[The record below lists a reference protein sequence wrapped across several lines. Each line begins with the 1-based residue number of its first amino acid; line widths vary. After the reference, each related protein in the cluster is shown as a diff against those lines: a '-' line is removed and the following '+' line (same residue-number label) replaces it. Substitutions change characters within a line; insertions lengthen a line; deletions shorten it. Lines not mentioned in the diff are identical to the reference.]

1 MTEPTKRKRRA
12 RGEGAISKRKNGGW
26 TGVLDLGWQDGKRKR
41 KFVYARTR
49 AEVAQKLADE
59 RRKLEEGRLIA
70 DERTT
75 VEQYLRAWLEMI
87 EPTIAPSTHK
97 RYGQLFR
104 LHVYPYVGRLR
115 LTKLEPTHLAPLYTQ
130 RIKAGLSPTTVLQ
143 LHRVLHHA
151 LKDAHRQGVAPR
163 NVADLVTAPVKAEH
177 EFITFSP
184 KQARRFVE
192 AVRGDRLEA
201 LYVVALTTGMREGE
215 LLGLRW
221 ADVDLDEGRLHL
233 TRRLKRRTSRRQVL
247 LIAPAVE
254 ALKLHRYSQDEE
266 RRRAGERW
274 EDNDL
279 VFPNTIGRPINPSNF
294 LRREFYPLLKAAGL
308 PRMRFHDLRHSA
320 ATLLLGMGVHP
331 KIVSEL
337 LGHTQIGITLDLY
350 SHVTATM
357 QRDAVTAFE
366 ELLGSTK
373 GSKSGSEQVEGP
385 QSTS

>member
-1 MTEPTKRKRRA
+1 MSEPTRRKRRA
-12 RGEGAISKRKNGGW
+12 RGEGAISKRKDGLW
-26 TGVLDLGWQDGKRKR
+26 AGVLVLGWLDGKRKR

-59 RRKLEEGRLIA
+59 RRKLEEGRLVA

-75 VEQYLRAWLEMI
+75 VEQYLRAWLEII

-97 RYGQLFR
+97 RYGQLLR
-104 LHVYPYVGRLR
+104 LHAYPHVGRLR
-115 LTKLEPTHLAPLYTQ
+115 LTKLEPTHLARLYAR

-151 LKDAHRQGVAPR
+151 LKDAHRQGLAPR
-163 NVADLVTAPVKAEH
+163 NVADLVTPPLKAEH

-184 KQARRFVE
+184 KQARQFLD
-192 AVRGDRLEA
+192 AVKGNRLEA

-221 ADVDLDEGRLHL
+221 ADVDLDEGALYL

-247 LIAPAVE
+247 LVAVAVE
-254 ALKLHRYSQDEE
+254 ALKLHRDRQDEE
-266 RRRAGERW
+266 RRRAGPTWHDEG
-274 EDNDL
+274 L

-294 LRREFYPLLKAAGL
+294 LRRDFYPLLEDAGL

-320 ATLLLGMGVHP
+320 ATLLLKMGVHP

-357 QRDAVTAFE
+357 QRDAVEAFE
-366 ELLGSTK
+366 ELLGSSQ
-373 GSKSGSEQVEGP
+373 GSSRGSEQVEGP
-385 QSTS
+385 QSSS

>member
-1 MTEPTKRKRRA
+1 MTEPTKRRRRA
-12 RGEGAISKRKNGGW
+12 PGEGSITRRQDGLWAGM
-26 TGVLDLGWQDGKRKR
+26 LDLGWQDGKRKR

-49 AEVAQKLADE
+49 AEAARKLADAN
-59 RRKLEEGRLIA
+59 RQLQEGRLIA

-75 VEQYLRAWLEMI
+75 VEQYLRSWLENI
-87 EPTIAPSTHK
+87 EPTVAASTHK
-97 RYGQLFR
+97 RYGQLLS
-104 LHVYPYVGRLR
+104 LHAYPFIGRHR
-115 LTKLEPTHLAPLYTQ
+115 LTKLEPTHLARLYAR

-151 LKDAHRQGVAPR
+151 LKDAHRQGLAPH
-163 NVADLVTAPVKAEH
+163 NVAELVTPPVKAEH
-177 EFITFSP
+177 EFITLSP
-184 KQARRFVE
+184 KQARRFLE
-192 AVRGDRLEA
+192 IIAGNRLEA

-221 ADVDLDEGRLHL
+221 ADVDLDAGAFHV

-247 LIAPAVE
+247 LVGVAVQ
-254 ALKLHRYSQDEE
+254 ALKLHQERQEE
-266 RRRAGERW
+266 EHRRAGSTW
-274 EDNDL
+274 GDKGL

-294 LRREFYPLLKAAGL
+294 LRREFYPLLEAAGL

-357 QRDAVTAFE
+357 QRDAVQAFE
-366 ELLGSTK
+366 ELLGSSQ
-373 GSKSGSEQVEGP
+373 GSSRGSDQVEEP
-385 QSTS
+385 QNRS

>member
-1 MTEPTKRKRRA
+1 MTEPTKRRRRA
-12 RGEGAISKRKNGGW
+12 PGEGSITRRQDGLWAGM
-26 TGVLDLGWQDGKRKR
+26 LDLGWQDGKRKR

-49 AEVAQKLADE
+49 AEAARKLAE
-59 RRKLEEGRLIA
+59 ATRQLQEGRLIA

-75 VEQYLRAWLEMI
+75 VEQYLRAWLEII

-97 RYGQLFR
+97 RYGQLLR
-104 LHVYPYVGRLR
+104 LHAYPYIGRHR
-115 LTKLEPTHLAPLYTQ
+115 LTKLEPTHLARLYAR

-151 LKDAHRQGVAPR
+151 LKDAHRQGLAPR
-163 NVADLVTAPVKAEH
+163 NVAELVTPPVKAEH
-177 EFITFSP
+177 EFITLSP
-184 KQARRFVE
+184 KQARRFLEV
-192 AVRGDRLEA
+192 VVGDRLEA

-221 ADVDLDEGRLHL
+221 ADVDLDAGALHVV
-233 TRRLKRRTSRRQVL
+233 RRLKRRTSRRQVL
-247 LIAPAVE
+247 LVGVAVQ
-254 ALKLHRYSQDEE
+254 ALKLHHGRQDEE
-266 RRRAGERW
+266 RRRAGSTW
-274 EDNDL
+274 DDNGM

-294 LRREFYPLLKAAGL
+294 LRREFYPLLEAAGL

-331 KIVSEL
+331 KVVSEM

-357 QRDAVTAFE
+357 QRDAVEAFE
-366 ELLGSTK
+366 ELLGSSQGSSR
-373 GSKSGSEQVEGP
+373 GSKQDEEPESS
-385 QSTS
+385 S

>member
-1 MTEPTKRKRRA
+1 MTQPTKRRRRA
-12 RGEGAISKRKNGGW
+12 PGEGSLTKRKDGIWAGMI
-26 TGVLDLGWQDGKRKR
+26 DLGWQDGKRKR

-49 AEVAQKLADE
+49 AEAARKMADAQRDL
-59 RRKLEEGRLIA
+59 REGRLIA

-75 VEQYLRAWLEMI
+75 VEHYLRAWLEMI

-97 RYGQLFR
+97 RYGQLLR
-104 LHVYPYVGRLR
+104 LHAYPNIGKLR
-115 LTKLEPTHLAPLYTQ
+115 LTKLEPTHLARLYAR

-151 LKDAHRQGVAPR
+151 LKDAHRQGLAPR
-163 NVADLVTAPVKAEH
+163 NVADLVTPPAKDEY
-177 EFITFSP
+177 EFITLSP
-184 KQARRFVE
+184 EQTRRFLK
-192 AVRGDRLEA
+192 AVKGGRLEA

-221 ADVDLDEGRLHL
+221 ADLDLDQGALYL

-247 LIAPAVE
+247 LVAVAVE
-254 ALKLHRYSQDEE
+254 ALKLHRDRQGEE
-266 RRRAGERW
+266 RRRAGDRW
-274 EDNDL
+274 EDSDL
-279 VFPNTIGRPINPSNF
+279 VFPNTVGRPINPSNF
-294 LRREFYPLLKAAGL
+294 LRREFYPLLEDAGL

-320 ATLLLGMGVHP
+320 ATLLLKMGVHP

-357 QRDAVTAFE
+357 QRDAIEAFD
-366 ELLGSTK
+366 ELLGSTEGSSK
-373 GSKSGSEQVEGP
+373 GSKQGEEP
-385 QSTS
+385 QTPS